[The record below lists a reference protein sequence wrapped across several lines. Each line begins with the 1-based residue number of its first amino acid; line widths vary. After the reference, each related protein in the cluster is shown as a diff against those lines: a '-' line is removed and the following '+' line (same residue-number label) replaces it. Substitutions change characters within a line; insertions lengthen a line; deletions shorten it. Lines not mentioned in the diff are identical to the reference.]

1 MVAAEDS
8 SGCSSEPKPSWQA
21 DTGCPGRVYNDISAD
36 GSTATGI
43 FFYDPGLYGSLGSY
57 DAGGS
62 SLSTALVA
70 GYYGLLQGAGLSDGE
85 GNPSWAYNDRAALNP
100 VTSGSNDNVNGSC
113 SAPILYACTAG
124 PGYNGPSGNGTISG
138 DVVVGRPGIAGPAR
152 SNPNQIDNTGSYVA
166 STTPTT
172 VTLDGGVYPN
182 QLDTTYWVQYGAT
195 PAYGQSTTPV
205 DVGSGSGAVAVTS
218 TITGLVSGDTYHYRL
233 VAENADGISY
243 GYDYTMSP
251 LAAVAP
257 TFNGYGTFNLSGRL
271 RKFV

>member
-1 MVAAEDS
+1 MP
-8 SGCSSEPKPSWQA
+8 GEP
-21 DTGCPGRVYNDISAD
+21 
-36 GSTATGI
+36 
-43 FFYDPGLYGSLGSY
+43 
-57 DAGGS
+57 
-62 SLSTALVA
+62 LSTALVA

-251 LAAVAP
+251 LAAVAL

-271 RKFV
+271 RKFVDGLVAHAASWSWGSGWGWDWSRRLRSSLSFLRVNFHSNGLAICS